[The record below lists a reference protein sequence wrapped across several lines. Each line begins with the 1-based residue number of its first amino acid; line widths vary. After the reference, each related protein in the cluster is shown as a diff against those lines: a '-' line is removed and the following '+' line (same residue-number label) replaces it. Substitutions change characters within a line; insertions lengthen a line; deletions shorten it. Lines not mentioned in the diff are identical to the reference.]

1 MQNAICFQRGAGSSK
16 IQVWALKY
24 QHLYLD
30 FPHRD
35 TSLKADSILQRPEC
49 ASLKTDTPVCAFVH
63 GVVARSRVL
72 QIISMSIYVYILNK

>member
-1 MQNAICFQRGAGSSK
+1 M
-16 IQVWALKY
+16 
-24 QHLYLD
+24 
-30 FPHRD
+30 
-35 TSLKADSILQRPEC
+35 KADSILQRPEC